1 LALILIKDHFNSMAG
16 HSHFKNMMHRKGRAD
31 KIRSKLFTKLSREIT
46 VSAKLG
52 TPDPEMNPRLRAAI
66 QAARAA
72 NMPKDNIERAIKKS
86 QGNIDNSYEFS
97 RYEGFGP
104 GRTGVI
110 IEVLTD
116 NKNRSV
122 SNIRT
127 IFQKFGGTLGET
139 GSVSYQF
146 EQIGQIKIKKEL
158 MSANDALEL
167 AINSGAEDC
176 VTTDLHHEINCKK
189 EEFNSVREQIEKKIK
204 DLSFAGLIWNPLSKV
219 NLDKETFAKVV
230 NFLEQI
236 EDDDDVQNV
245 FTNFEVDEKLLEG
258 AN

>member
-1 LALILIKDHFNSMAG
+1 MAG

-31 KIRSKLFTKLSREIT
+31 KIRSKLFTKISREIT

-52 TPDPEMNPRLRAAI
+52 TPDPEMNPRLRAAV
-66 QAARAA
+66 QVARAA

-127 IFQKFGGTLGET
+127 IFQKFGGILGEA

-158 MSANDALEL
+158 MSTNDALEL
-167 AINSGAEDC
+167 AINAGAEDC
-176 VTTDLHHEINCKK
+176 VTTNLHHEINCKK
-189 EEFNSVREQIEKKIK
+189 EEFNFVRDQIEKKIK
-204 DLSFAGLIWNPLSKV
+204 DLNFAGLIWNPLNKV

-230 NFLEQI
+230 NFLDQI

>member
-31 KIRSKLFTKLSREIT
+31 KIRSKLFTKISREIT

-52 TPDPEMNPRLRAAI
+52 TPDPEMNPRLRAAV
-66 QAARAA
+66 QLARAA

-127 IFQKFGGTLGET
+127 IFQKFGGILGET

-167 AINSGAEDC
+167 AINAGAEDC

-204 DLSFAGLIWNPLSKV
+204 DLNFAGLIWNPLSKV

-230 NFLEQI
+230 NFLDQI

>member
-1 LALILIKDHFNSMAG
+1 M
-16 HSHFKNMMHRKGRAD
+16 
-31 KIRSKLFTKLSREIT
+31 RSKLFTKLSREIT

-52 TPDPEMNPRLRAAI
+52 TPDPEMNPRLRAAV

-158 MSANDALEL
+158 MSQNDALEI
-167 AINSGAEDC
+167 AINAGAEDC

-189 EEFNSVREQIEKKIK
+189 EEFNSVREEIEKKVK

-219 NLDKETFAKVV
+219 NLDKETFDKVV

>member
-1 LALILIKDHFNSMAG
+1 MAG

-31 KIRSKLFTKLSREIT
+31 KIRSKLFTKISREIT

-52 TPDPEMNPRLRAAI
+52 TPDPEMNPRLRAAV
-66 QAARAA
+66 QVARAA

-127 IFQKFGGTLGET
+127 IFQKFGGILGET

-167 AINSGAEDC
+167 AINAGAEDC

-189 EEFNSVREQIEKKIK
+189 EEFNFVREQIEKKIK
-204 DLSFAGLIWNPLSKV
+204 DLNFAGLIWNPLSKV

-230 NFLEQI
+230 NFLDQI

>member
-1 LALILIKDHFNSMAG
+1 MAG

-31 KIRSKLFTKLSREIT
+31 KIRSKLFTKISREIT

-52 TPDPEMNPRLRAAI
+52 TPDPEMNPRLRAAV
-66 QAARAA
+66 QVARAA

-127 IFQKFGGTLGET
+127 IFQKFGGNLGET

-158 MSANDALEL
+158 MSTNDALEL
-167 AINSGAEDC
+167 AINAGAEDC

-204 DLSFAGLIWNPLSKV
+204 DLNFAGLIWNPLSKV

-230 NFLEQI
+230 NFLDQI

>member
-1 LALILIKDHFNSMAG
+1 
-16 HSHFKNMMHRKGRAD
+16 MMHRKGRAD

-52 TPDPEMNPRLRAAI
+52 APEPDMNPRLRAAV

-127 IFQKFGGTLGET
+127 IFQKFGGALGET

-158 MSANDALEL
+158 MNSNDALEL
-167 AINSGAEDC
+167 AINAGADDC
-176 VTTDLHHEINCKK
+176 NTTDIYHEINCKK
-189 EEFNSVREQIEKKIK
+189 ENFNSVREEVEKKIK
-204 DLSFAGLIWNPLSKV
+204 DLSFVGLVWNPLSKV
-219 NLDKETFAKVV
+219 NLDKETFNKIV

-245 FTNFEVDEKLLEG
+245 YTNFEVDEKILEG
-258 AN
+258 VN

>member
-1 LALILIKDHFNSMAG
+1 MAG

-52 TPDPEMNPRLRAAI
+52 TPDPEMNPRLRAAV

-167 AINSGAEDC
+167 AINAGAEDC
-176 VTTDLHHEINCKK
+176 VTTDLYHEINCKK

-219 NLDKETFAKVV
+219 NLDKETFTKVI

-245 FTNFEVDEKLLEG
+245 FTNFEVDEKLIEG

>member
-1 LALILIKDHFNSMAG
+1 MAG

-31 KIRSKLFTKLSREIT
+31 KIRSKLFTKISREIT

-52 TPDPEMNPRLRAAI
+52 TPDPEMNPRLRAAV
-66 QAARAA
+66 QVARAA

-127 IFQKFGGTLGET
+127 IFQKFGGVLGET

-158 MSANDALEL
+158 MSTNDALEL
-167 AINSGAEDC
+167 AINAGAEDC

-204 DLSFAGLIWNPLSKV
+204 DLNFAGLIWNPLSKV
-219 NLDKETFAKVV
+219 NLDKETFTKVV
-230 NFLEQI
+230 NFLDQI

>member
-1 LALILIKDHFNSMAG
+1 MAG

-158 MSANDALEL
+158 MSTNDALEI

-219 NLDKETFAKVV
+219 NLDKETFTKVV

>member
-1 LALILIKDHFNSMAG
+1 MAG

-31 KIRSKLFTKLSREIT
+31 KIRSKLFTKISREIT

-52 TPDPEMNPRLRAAI
+52 TPDPEMNPRLRAAV
-66 QAARAA
+66 QLARAA

-127 IFQKFGGTLGET
+127 IFQKFGGILGET

-158 MSANDALEL
+158 MSTNDALEL
-167 AINSGAEDC
+167 AINAGAEDC
-176 VTTDLHHEINCKK
+176 ITTDLHHEINCKK

-204 DLSFAGLIWNPLSKV
+204 DLSFAGLVWNPLSKV
-219 NLDKETFAKVV
+219 NLDKETFTKVI

-236 EDDDDVQNV
+236 EDDDDVQNF

>member
-1 LALILIKDHFNSMAG
+1 MAG

-31 KIRSKLFTKLSREIT
+31 KIRSKLFTKISREIT

-52 TPDPEMNPRLRAAI
+52 TPDPEMNPRLRAAV
-66 QAARAA
+66 QLARAA

-127 IFQKFGGTLGET
+127 IFQKFGGILGET

-167 AINSGAEDC
+167 AINAGAEDC

-189 EEFNSVREQIEKKIK
+189 EEFNSIREQIEKKIK
-204 DLSFAGLIWNPLSKV
+204 DLNFAGLIWNPLSKV

-230 NFLEQI
+230 NFLDQI

>member
-1 LALILIKDHFNSMAG
+1 MAG

-31 KIRSKLFTKLSREIT
+31 KIRSKLFTKISREIT

-52 TPDPEMNPRLRAAI
+52 TPDPEMNPRLRAAV
-66 QAARAA
+66 QVARAA

-158 MSANDALEL
+158 MSTNDALEL
-167 AINSGAEDC
+167 AINAGAEDC

-204 DLSFAGLIWNPLSKV
+204 DLNFAGLIWNPLSKV
-219 NLDKETFAKVV
+219 NLDKETFTKVV
-230 NFLEQI
+230 NFLDQI

>member
-1 LALILIKDHFNSMAG
+1 MAG

-158 MSANDALEL
+158 MSTNDALEI

-219 NLDKETFAKVV
+219 NLDKEAFTKVV

>member
-1 LALILIKDHFNSMAG
+1 MAG

-158 MSANDALEL
+158 MSTNDALEI

-189 EEFNSVREQIEKKIK
+189 EEFNSVREEIEKKVK

>member
-1 LALILIKDHFNSMAG
+1 MAG

-52 TPDPEMNPRLRAAI
+52 TPDPEMNPRLRAAV

-127 IFQKFGGTLGET
+127 IFQKFGGSLGET

-158 MSANDALEL
+158 MSQNDALEI
-167 AINSGAEDC
+167 AINAGAEDC

-189 EEFNSVREQIEKKIK
+189 EEFNSVREEIEKRVK

-219 NLDKETFAKVV
+219 NLDKETFDKVV

>member
-1 LALILIKDHFNSMAG
+1 MAG

-31 KIRSKLFTKLSREIT
+31 KIRSKLFTKISREIT

-52 TPDPEMNPRLRAAI
+52 TPDPEMNPRLRAAV

-146 EQIGQIKIKKEL
+146 EQIGQIKIKKEF
-158 MSANDALEL
+158 MSTNDALEL
-167 AINSGAEDC
+167 AINAGAEDC
-176 VTTDLHHEINCKK
+176 ITTDLHHEINCKK

-219 NLDKETFAKVV
+219 NLDKETFTKVI

-258 AN
+258 VN

>member
-1 LALILIKDHFNSMAG
+1 MAG

-158 MSANDALEL
+158 MSTNDALEI

-189 EEFNSVREQIEKKIK
+189 EEFNSVREEIEKKIK

-219 NLDKETFAKVV
+219 NLDKEAFTKVV

>member
-1 LALILIKDHFNSMAG
+1 M
-16 HSHFKNMMHRKGRAD
+16 
-31 KIRSKLFTKLSREIT
+31 RSKLFTKLSREIT

-52 TPDPEMNPRLRAAI
+52 TPDPEMNPRLRAAV

-110 IEVLTD
+110 VEVLTD

-158 MSANDALEL
+158 MSQNDALEI
-167 AINSGAEDC
+167 AINAGAEDC

-189 EEFNSVREQIEKKIK
+189 EEFNSVREEIEKKVK

-219 NLDKETFAKVV
+219 NLDKETFDKVV

>member
-1 LALILIKDHFNSMAG
+1 VLILIKDHFNSMAG

-158 MSANDALEL
+158 MNTNDALEI

-219 NLDKETFAKVV
+219 NLDKEAFTKVV

>member
-1 LALILIKDHFNSMAG
+1 MAG

-52 TPDPEMNPRLRAAI
+52 TPDPEMNPRLRAAV

-167 AINSGAEDC
+167 AINAGAEDC
-176 VTTDLHHEINCKK
+176 VTTDLYHEINCKK
-189 EEFNSVREQIEKKIK
+189 EEFNFVREEIEKKIK

-219 NLDKETFAKVV
+219 NLDKETFTKVI

-245 FTNFEVDEKLLEG
+245 FTNFEVDEKLIEG

>member
-1 LALILIKDHFNSMAG
+1 MAG

-158 MSANDALEL
+158 MSTNDALEI

-230 NFLEQI
+230 NFLDQI

>member
-1 LALILIKDHFNSMAG
+1 MAG

-52 TPDPEMNPRLRAAI
+52 TPDPEMNPRLRAAV

-146 EQIGQIKIKKEL
+146 EQIGQIKITNR
-158 MSANDALEL
+158 SSL
-167 AINSGAEDC
+167 A
-176 VTTDLHHEINCKK
+176 
-189 EEFNSVREQIEKKIK
+189 
-204 DLSFAGLIWNPLSKV
+204 
-219 NLDKETFAKVV
+219 
-230 NFLEQI
+230 
-236 EDDDDVQNV
+236 
-245 FTNFEVDEKLLEG
+245 
-258 AN
+258 

>member
-1 LALILIKDHFNSMAG
+1 MAG

-52 TPDPEMNPRLRAAI
+52 TPDPEMNPRLRAAV

-158 MSANDALEL
+158 MSTNDALEL

-176 VTTDLHHEINCKK
+176 VTTDLYHEINCKK

-219 NLDKETFAKVV
+219 NLDKETFTKVV

>member
-1 LALILIKDHFNSMAG
+1 MAG

-31 KIRSKLFTKLSREIT
+31 KIRSKLFTKISREIT

-52 TPDPEMNPRLRAAI
+52 TPDPEMNPRLRAAV
-66 QAARAA
+66 QLARAA

-127 IFQKFGGTLGET
+127 IFQKFGGILGET

-158 MSANDALEL
+158 MSVNDALEL
-167 AINSGAEDC
+167 AINAGAEDC
-176 VTTDLHHEINCKK
+176 VSTDLHHEINCKK

-204 DLSFAGLIWNPLSKV
+204 DLNFAGLIWNPLSKV

-230 NFLEQI
+230 NFLDQI

>member
-1 LALILIKDHFNSMAG
+1 MAG

-31 KIRSKLFTKLSREIT
+31 KIRSKLFTKISREIT

-52 TPDPEMNPRLRAAI
+52 TPDPEMNPRLRAAV
-66 QAARAA
+66 QVARAA

-127 IFQKFGGTLGET
+127 IFQKFGGVLGET

-167 AINSGAEDC
+167 AINAGAEDC

-189 EEFNSVREQIEKKIK
+189 EEFNFVREQIEKKIK
-204 DLSFAGLIWNPLSKV
+204 DLNFAGLIWNPLSKV

-230 NFLEQI
+230 NFLDQI

>member
-1 LALILIKDHFNSMAG
+1 MAG

-52 TPDPEMNPRLRAAI
+52 TPDPEMNPRLRAAV

-127 IFQKFGGTLGET
+127 IFQKFGGILGET

-158 MSANDALEL
+158 MSTNDALEL
-167 AINSGAEDC
+167 AINAGAEDC

-189 EEFNSVREQIEKKIK
+189 EEFNFVREQIEKKIK
-204 DLSFAGLIWNPLSKV
+204 DLNFAGLIWNPLSKV

-230 NFLEQI
+230 NFLDQI

>member
-1 LALILIKDHFNSMAG
+1 MAG

-52 TPDPEMNPRLRAAI
+52 APEPDMNPRLRAAV

-86 QGNIDNSYEFS
+86 QGNIDNTYEFS

-158 MSANDALEL
+158 MNLNGALEL
-167 AINSGAEDC
+167 AINAGADDC
-176 VTTDLHHEINCKK
+176 ITTDLYHEINCKK
-189 EEFNSVREQIEKKIK
+189 ENFNSAREEIEKKIK
-204 DLSFAGLIWNPLSKV
+204 DLSFVGLIWNPLSKV
-219 NLDKETFAKVV
+219 NLDKETFSKVV

-245 FTNFEVDEKLLEG
+245 YTNFEVDEKILEG
-258 AN
+258 VN

>member
-1 LALILIKDHFNSMAG
+1 
-16 HSHFKNMMHRKGRAD
+16 MMHRKGRAD

-158 MSANDALEL
+158 MSTNDALEI

-219 NLDKETFAKVV
+219 NLDKEAFTKVV

>member
-1 LALILIKDHFNSMAG
+1 MAG

-31 KIRSKLFTKLSREIT
+31 KIRSKLFTKISREIT

-52 TPDPEMNPRLRAAI
+52 TPDPEMNPRLRAAV
-66 QAARAA
+66 QLARAA

-127 IFQKFGGTLGET
+127 IFQKFGGILGET

-158 MSANDALEL
+158 MSTNDALEL
-167 AINSGAEDC
+167 AINAGAEDC

-189 EEFNSVREQIEKKIK
+189 EEFNFVREQIEKKIK
-204 DLSFAGLIWNPLSKV
+204 DLNFAGLIWNPLSKV

-230 NFLEQI
+230 NFLDQI

>member
-1 LALILIKDHFNSMAG
+1 MAG

-52 TPDPEMNPRLRAAI
+52 TPDPEMNPRLRAAV

-127 IFQKFGGTLGET
+127 IFQKFGGSLGET

-158 MSANDALEL
+158 MSQNDALEI
-167 AINSGAEDC
+167 AINAGAEDC

-189 EEFNSVREQIEKKIK
+189 EEFNSVREEIEKKVK

-219 NLDKETFAKVV
+219 NLDKETFDKVL

>member
-1 LALILIKDHFNSMAG
+1 MAG
-16 HSHFKNMMHRKGRAD
+16 HSHFKNMMHRKGRTD

-52 TPDPEMNPRLRAAI
+52 TPDPEMNPRLRAAV

-127 IFQKFGGTLGET
+127 IFQKFGGSLGET

-158 MSANDALEL
+158 MSQNDALEI
-167 AINSGAEDC
+167 AINAGAEDC

-189 EEFNSVREQIEKKIK
+189 EEFNSVREEIEKKVK

-219 NLDKETFAKVV
+219 NLDKETFDKVV

>member
-1 LALILIKDHFNSMAG
+1 MAG

-158 MSANDALEL
+158 MSTNDALEL
-167 AINSGAEDC
+167 AINAGAEDC

-189 EEFNSVREQIEKKIK
+189 EEFNFVREQIEKKIK
-204 DLSFAGLIWNPLSKV
+204 DLNFAGLIWNPLSKV

-230 NFLEQI
+230 NFLDQI

>member
-1 LALILIKDHFNSMAG
+1 MAG

-158 MSANDALEL
+158 MSTNDALEI

-204 DLSFAGLIWNPLSKV
+204 DLSFAGLNWNPLSKV
-219 NLDKETFAKVV
+219 NLDKEAFTKVV

>member
-1 LALILIKDHFNSMAG
+1 MAG

-52 TPDPEMNPRLRAAI
+52 APEPDMNPRLRAAV

-86 QGNIDNSYEFS
+86 QGNIDNTYEFS

-158 MSANDALEL
+158 MNSNDALEL
-167 AINSGAEDC
+167 AINAGADDC
-176 VTTDLHHEINCKK
+176 VTTDLYHEINCKK
-189 EEFNSVREQIEKKIK
+189 ENFNSVREEIEKKIK
-204 DLSFAGLIWNPLSKV
+204 DLSFVGLVWNPLIKV
-219 NLDKETFAKVV
+219 NLDKETFSKII

-245 FTNFEVDEKLLEG
+245 YTNFEVDEKILEG
-258 AN
+258 VN

>member
-1 LALILIKDHFNSMAG
+1 MAG

-158 MSANDALEL
+158 MNTNDALEI

-219 NLDKETFAKVV
+219 NLDKEAFTKVV

>member
-1 LALILIKDHFNSMAG
+1 MAG

-52 TPDPEMNPRLRAAI
+52 TPDPEMNPRLRAAV

-158 MSANDALEL
+158 MSTNDALEL

-189 EEFNSVREQIEKKIK
+189 EEFNFVREQIEKKIK
-204 DLSFAGLIWNPLSKV
+204 DLNFAGLIWNPLSKV

>member
-1 LALILIKDHFNSMAG
+1 
-16 HSHFKNMMHRKGRAD
+16 MHRKGRAD
-31 KIRSKLFTKLSREIT
+31 KIRSKLFTKISREIT

-52 TPDPEMNPRLRAAI
+52 TPDPEMNPRLRAAV
-66 QAARAA
+66 QLARAA

-127 IFQKFGGTLGET
+127 IFQKFGGILGET

-167 AINSGAEDC
+167 AINAGAEDC

-204 DLSFAGLIWNPLSKV
+204 DLNFAGLIWNPLSKV

-230 NFLEQI
+230 NFLDQI